1 VSAYSRRALAER
13 LALAVA
19 APFILEDVAFERGV
33 ILASPDQ
40 EQEPSPLAKTLAES
54 IRLRYGTRLSAADMA
69 TITRSIDARLR
80 GLERLYQVPLANADE
95 PDFVFSV
102 YRGPD

>member
-1 VSAYSRRALAER
+1 
-13 LALAVA
+13 
-19 APFILEDVAFERGV
+19 
-33 ILASPDQ
+33 
-40 EQEPSPLAKTLAES
+40 
-54 IRLRYGTRLSAADMA
+54 MA